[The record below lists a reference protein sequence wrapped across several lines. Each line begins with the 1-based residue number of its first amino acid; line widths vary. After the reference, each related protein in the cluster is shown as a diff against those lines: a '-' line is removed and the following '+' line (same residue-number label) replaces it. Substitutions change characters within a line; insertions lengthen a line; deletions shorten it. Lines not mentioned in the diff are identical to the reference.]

1 MPWRVWRWPLY
12 ARRFRRH
19 LIESRRQVEEARK
32 ESRETIKPLAD
43 VTMRLTAASDLLQ
56 EALEQ
61 SAVSIEDED
70 NA

>member
-12 ARRFRRH
+12 ARRYRAH
-19 LIESRRQVEEARK
+19 LEESRRQVDEAKR
-32 ESRETIKPLAD
+32 ESKETIRLLAD

-61 SAVSIEDED
+61 SAISIEDED